1 MLIDRKIV
9 FHANAAKTPSV
20 LVIQPNIPSLTATI
34 LTAIACSAGSDRSA
48 TIRHQQAFINL
59 VMRIPQ
65 RGVDANIDGIAA
77 ERQVPDPTRHQQTRK
92 FCALKGT
99 VSALVDDRFT

>member
-20 LVIQPNIPSLTATI
+20 LVIQPNLPSLTATI
-34 LTAIACSAGSDRSA
+34 LTAIACSAGSA

-65 RGVDANIDGIAA
+65 HGVDANIDGIAA